1 MKKHTIF
8 LLSFGLVFITKM
20 NAQNFEPS
28 YIENAYTLDTQSGAT
43 ARYKALGGAMTA
55 LGGDMSA
62 AADNPAG
69 LAVFNTSEMSFSFG
83 VNTTNNEV
91 PGYIDAQGTRLGA
104 KESATKLLFNQ
115 IGGVLVFETPELDW
129 KSFALGINSQNI
141 GQANEALSVGRDTG
155 IKLLDP
161 NSTFNGYSSY
171 INGSNYR
178 TNLTFAG
185 NHQNNFYIG
194 GSLDFYN
201 SNKEIQNIFSKEV
214 KDINGKYFDEYQR
227 ADSPLT
233 ENGTGFGLS
242 LGLIYKPIQE
252 VRLGLSYKSP
262 VWWSMNTNAPVYE
275 EFFYVDAGN
284 TFYYRELDSYNSF
297 DYDLTTPATVNFGAA
312 YVFAKKGLLSVD
324 YSLKDYRGIR
334 LRTASNFPIENQLI
348 NNAFQSSSSVK
359 IGAEYRVN
367 DTFTLR
373 GGYRFEQSP
382 INRNKLET
390 YKLTYDTST
399 GYGMNYYGDTKGFSA
414 GLGLKFNK
422 AWYLDLAYTNIS
434 RDKDLF
440 IYGTHYDLNRDV
452 LNGQEIIADFT
463 PSGEGTVTIQNIKE
477 VNHNISFTLGFR
489 F

>member
-1 MKKHTIF
+1 MKKYNLF
-8 LLSFGLVFITKM
+8 LLFFGLGVFM
-20 NAQNFEPS
+20 QVNAQFDAN
-28 YIENAYTLDTQSGAT
+28 YIENAYTLDNQSGAT

-69 LAVFNTSEMSFSFG
+69 LAVFNTSEISFSFG
-83 VNTTNNEV
+83 INTTNNEV
-91 PGYIDAQGTRLGA
+91 PGYVDGLGSRLA
-104 KESATKLLFNQ
+104 IKESTTKLKFNQ
-115 IGGVLVFETPELDW
+115 IGGVLVFETPDLEW
-129 KSFALGINSQNI
+129 KSFALGINSQNV
-141 GQANEALSVGRDTG
+141 GQVNEAISVGRDTG
-155 IKLLDP
+155 IDLIDIP
-161 NSTFNGYSSY
+161 ANRTFNGYSSY

-185 NHQNNFYIG
+185 NYQNNFYIG

-201 SNKEIQNIFSKEV
+201 SNKEIQNIFSEEAE
-214 KDINGKYFDEYQR
+214 DINGKYFNTYQKS
-227 ADSPLT
+227 DSPLT

-262 VWWSMNTNAPVYE
+262 VWWTITRQVPVYE
-275 EFFYVDAGN
+275 EFSYVDGPD
-284 TFYYRELDSYNSF
+284 TFYYRELTNFSLN
-297 DYDLTTPATVNFGAA
+297 DYELTTPSTLSFGGA
-312 YVFAKKGLLSVD
+312 YIFGKKGLLSID
-324 YSLKDYRGIR
+324 YSLKDYRGMR
-334 LRTASNFPIENQLI
+334 LRTAANFPLENQLI
-348 NNAFQSSSSVK
+348 DNAFQSTSAVK

-367 DTFTLR
+367 DIFTLR

-382 INRNKLET
+382 INRDKLIS
-390 YKLTYDTST
+390 YDSTT
-399 GYGMNYYGDTKGFSA
+399 GYSMNYYGDIKGFSA

-422 AWYLDLAYTNIS
+422 AWYLDFSYTNLS

-440 IYGTHYDLNRDV
+440 IYGTHYDLNSDV
-452 LNGQEIIADFT
+452 LDGGDIITNFT
-463 PSGEGTVTIQNIKE
+463 PSGEGTVTVQNIKE